1 MNKFKLPDLQLK
13 ILRELYLNSRVTYK
27 ELGRKFK
34 VSSVTCYNRIQE
46 MTKENII
53 RNFTIDI
60 NHKKLGYTLEV
71 LLELKVKRGLP
82 RPVALKIHKLPHVED
97 VWEITGDTDL
107 IVRAYFKDVDE
118 LNDFLHTLGNNY
130 PEIENVITHVVLG
143 SCELP
148 HPNGWGFVR
157 VHPASRCR

>member
-1 MNKFKLPDLQLK
+1 VKN
-13 ILRELYLNSRVTYK
+13 INELYLRILKELYKNSRTTYK
-27 ELGRKFK
+27 ELGKK
-34 VSSVTCYNRIQE
+34 CNTTSVTCYNKVREII
-46 MTKENII
+46 ENGVIK
-53 RNFTIDI
+53 RFTIDVD
-60 NHKKLGYTLEV
+60 HKQLGYELEV

-118 LNDFLHTLGNNY
+118 LNDFLHLLGNNY

-143 SCELP
+143 SYKNPEP
-148 HPNGWGFVR
+148 WF
-157 VHPASRCR
+157 

>member
-27 ELGRKFK
+27 ELGRKFR

-46 MTKENII
+46 MVKKNII

-71 LLELKVKRGLP
+71 LLELKVKKGLP
-82 RPVALKIHKLPHVED
+82 SLWP
-97 VWEITGDTDL
+97 
-107 IVRAYFKDVDE
+107 
-118 LNDFLHTLGNNY
+118 
-130 PEIENVITHVVLG
+130 
-143 SCELP
+143 
-148 HPNGWGFVR
+148 
-157 VHPASRCR
+157 

>member
-82 RPVALKIHKLPHVED
+82 RPVALKIHKLPM
-97 VWEITGDTDL
+97 
-107 IVRAYFKDVDE
+107 
-118 LNDFLHTLGNNY
+118 
-130 PEIENVITHVVLG
+130 
-143 SCELP
+143 
-148 HPNGWGFVR
+148 
-157 VHPASRCR
+157 